1 MPATLQIRF
10 TPTWLPTLAAAGMIA
25 LTFHLGQWQQ
35 RRAAEKDALQADFD
49 QRRALPEIVVDAA
62 QRDAEALRYR
72 NVRVRGTWQREG
84 EIYLDNKFHDSAVGY
99 QVVTP
104 LRVAGSNAYVLV
116 NRGWIARN
124 AGYPKPPLAPPP
136 AEGDVTGIATIPSQ
150 RFLELS
156 AASVEGTVWQNLT
169 VDRYRS
175 KFGLDMLPYVI
186 LAREPGAGL
195 QPVAEQPDAGAAKH
209 IEYMLTWYSLAATTL
224 VLWIALN
231 LKIRRQPADAG
242 GKPQ

>member
-1 MPATLQIRF
+1 
-10 TPTWLPTLAAAGMIA
+10 MIA

-49 QRRALPEIVVDAA
+49 QRRALPEIVVDAGR
-62 QRDAEALRYR
+62 RDAEALRYR
-72 NVRVRGTWQREG
+72 SVRVHGAWKRGG
-84 EIYLDNKFHDSAVGY
+84 EIYLDNKFHDNTVGY
-99 QVVTP
+99 YVVTP
-104 LRVAGSNAYVLV
+104 LQLAGSDAYVLV
-116 NRGWIARN
+116 NRGWIARG
-124 AGYPKPPLAPPP
+124 AAYPKPPVAPPP
-136 AEGDVTGIATIPSQ
+136 AEGEVVGIATIPTQ

-169 VDRYRS
+169 IDRYRS
-175 KFGLDMLPYVI
+175 QSGLDVLPYVI
-186 LAREPGAGL
+186 LAREASAGL
-195 QPVAEQPDAGAAKH
+195 LPVSEQPDAGAAKH

-231 LKIRRQPADAG
+231 LKIRRQPAAAG